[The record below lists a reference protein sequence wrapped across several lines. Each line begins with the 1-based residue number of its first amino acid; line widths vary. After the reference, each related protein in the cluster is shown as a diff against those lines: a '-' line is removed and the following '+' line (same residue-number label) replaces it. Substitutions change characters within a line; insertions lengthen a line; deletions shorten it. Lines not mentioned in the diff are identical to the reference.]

1 MNHNPLNYSDS
12 ESPEKYMYKET
23 TRNIHRH
30 THTREKCS
38 HRAESPLTKGEE
50 TPEEGTTILQP

>member
-1 MNHNPLNYSDS
+1 
-12 ESPEKYMYKET
+12 MYKET